1 MDWTLIGALSVVAL
15 LVGLAFASRPRLRS
29 FAATWM
35 ESGLN
40 IIDHPS
46 PNVSDRNGGAKPS
59 ILVLHYTAMASAQ
72 EALDRLCDPAAQVSS
87 HYLVGADG
95 TIWRLVDESKK
106 AWHAGLSF
114 WRGQRDI
121 NVPSVGIEIDNDGT
135 SPFPAVQMEAV
146 QKLCR
151 AIMMRHGIKPQNV
164 IAHSDIAPGRKPDP
178 GWLFDWKGL
187 AANGVGVV
195 PAPTAQDYSASASWS
210 NNDARA
216 AMTRY
221 GWTTDVAFGVAMEAF
236 QRHFHQEVAGTANVG
251 KLNPESAARLAWL
264 ARNKA

>member
-1 MDWTLIGALSVVAL
+1 MDWTLIGALAIVAL
-15 LVGLAFASRPRLRS
+15 AVGFGFARPHARRI
-29 FAATWM
+29 AARWM

-46 PNVSDRNGGAKPS
+46 PNVSERNAGAKPS
-59 ILVLHYTAMASAQ
+59 ILVLHYTAMASAK

-95 TIWRLVDESKK
+95 TVWRLVDESKK
-106 AWHAGLSF
+106 AWHAGISF
-114 WRGQRDI
+114 WRGARDLNQTSI
-121 NVPSVGIEIDNDGT
+121 GIEIDNSGT
-135 SPFPAVQMEAV
+135 VPFPAVQMDAV

-151 AIMMRHGIKPQNV
+151 AIIMRHGIKAQNV
-164 IAHSDIAPGRKPDP
+164 IGHSDIAPGRKPDP

-187 AANGVGVV
+187 ASNGIGVV
-195 PAPTAQDYSASASWS
+195 PAPSKQDYATSANWD
-210 NNDARA
+210 NDDARA
-216 AMTRY
+216 AMSKY
-221 GWTTDVAFGVAMEAF
+221 GWTADVAFSVAMEAF

-251 KLNPESAARLAWL
+251 KLTPETAARLAWL

>member
-1 MDWTLIGALSVVAL
+1 MDWTLIGALAIVAL
-15 LVGLAFASRPRLRS
+15 AVGFGFARPHARHI
-29 FAATWM
+29 AARWM

-46 PNVSDRNGGAKPS
+46 PNVSERSGGAKPS

-106 AWHAGLSF
+106 AWHAGVSS
-114 WRGQRDI
+114 WRGRRDI
-121 NVPSVGIEIDNDGT
+121 NVPSVGIEIDNSGT
-135 SPFPAVQMEAV
+135 VPFPAVQMEAV

-151 AIMMRHGIKPQNV
+151 AIIMRHGIQAQNV
-164 IAHSDIAPGRKPDP
+164 IAHSDVAPGRKPDP
-178 GWLFDWKGL
+178 GWLFDWKDL
-187 AANGVGVV
+187 ASNGIGVV
-195 PAPTAQDYSASASWS
+195 PVPSKQDYTTSAGWDED
-210 NNDARA
+210 DARA
-216 AMTRY
+216 AMSKY
-221 GWTTDVAFGVAMEAF
+221 GWTADVAFSVAMEAF

-251 KLNPESAARLAWL
+251 KLNSESAARLAWL